1 MKTWMKTSIATA
13 LIATSALGASA
24 VLARGGDCDRHGP
37 DGGWSGWHRMA
48 PEQMSA
54 RIAER
59 ADTQLARLELAL
71 ALTPEQQPA
80 WARFKESMLARAG
93 EMGERMAEHRTVEPP
108 RTAIERLQRME
119 EMSKLHQAQLG
130 ETRSAVEAFYGGLS
144 DAQKKVFDADFRM
157 GPRGRGGHGM
167 QPGMHHGMHEQGKAA
182 GMGQARG

>member
-37 DGGWSGWHRMA
+37 DGGRSGWHKMA

-54 RIAER
+54 RIADR
-59 ADTQLARLELAL
+59 AGTQLARLELAL

-80 WARFKESMLARAG
+80 WAKFKESMLARAS
-93 EMGERMAEHRTVEPP
+93 EMGERMAEYREAERPK
-108 RTAIERLQRME
+108 TALERLQRME
-119 EMSKLHQAQLG
+119 EMSKGHQAQLG

-144 DAQKKVFDADFRM
+144 DAQKKVFDADFHM
-157 GPRGRGGHGM
+157 GPRGRGDDGKGHGM
-167 QPGMHHGMHEQGKAA
+167 RDGMRHGKDEGKGPG
-182 GMGQARG
+182 RG